1 MRSQLPPTTPV
12 GDIATGCVLTVV
24 FHVIF
29 IVVVFGIVGFF
40 DIPSFLEYVLTAFLL
55 GLGLSQFLYIGPAIY
70 YAYRRGRPN
79 IAKGFIIGAGITF
92 LLMAACWAII
102 NPFNSSN
109 LFR

>member
-1 MRSQLPPTTPV
+1 MREQFPKTTPA
-12 GDIATGCVLTVV
+12 GDIAIGCVLTVV

-29 IVVVFGIVGFF
+29 IVLLFAVVGFF
-40 DIPSFLEYVLTAFLL
+40 DIPSFLENALTGALL
-55 GLGLSQFLYIGPAIY
+55 GLGLSQFLYLGPAIY
-70 YAYRRGRPN
+70 YAYQRGRPN
-79 IAKGFIIGAGITF
+79 IAKGFIIGAGVTF